1 MKSIFSKFTKSLLLA
16 SVMSLSLTIGFG
28 QGNQAKVLVFFKT
41 KGWKH
46 SSIPFGIKAIQKLG
60 MENHFLVDTSSNSSV
75 FADTNLKQ
83 YRAVIF
89 NNTTGD
95 ILNNEQQAAFERYI
109 QAGGGFVGIHSA
121 ADTEYTWSWY
131 GELVGAYFSSHPN
144 NPNVRTASIEISDKN
159 HPSTSHL
166 PNVWQRTDEWYSY
179 KNFFHGI
186 KILANLDENTY
197 EGGTNGG
204 NHPISW
210 YHEYNGGRAFYTGLG
225 HTDES
230 YTEPLFLQ
238 HLLGGIRYAMGNEQV
253 LDYSKSYSRAL
264 PEENRFQKTVLVND
278 LNNPMELAV
287 ANDGRIFFTELSG
300 NLSVFDTKTNK
311 HQLIHRFPVTMK
323 GGTGMIGITVDPNFD
338 KNQWIYLYYCPP
350 IEGEP
355 IIYNLSRF
363 TIDKNNKIDLSS
375 EKIIL
380 QVPVSANGGSHHGG
394 SLAFDK
400 NGHLFLSTG
409 DSTTPFP
416 SDGFAPIDERPE
428 NKDKSMD
435 AQRSASNTN
444 DLKGKILRIHPQN
457 DGTYTIPEGNLFPIG
472 MEKTRPEI
480 FAMGC
485 RNPYRIAVNP
495 NTSTVYWGEI
505 GPDAGEDKERG
516 PRGYDEFNQAKK
528 AGNFGWPYF
537 VGNNYAYSEWDFVTA
552 KPGPR
557 FDPLK
562 PINNSPNNTGLTE
575 LPPAT
580 PPMIWYPYSLS
591 NEFPELGLG
600 GRSAMAGQFYTFN
613 KNSKNSNKIP
623 AYYDGA
629 LFVFDWMRNWM
640 LALRFDEQEKYLRS
654 EKFMPNFGDF
664 RRPIDLAFSQE
675 GIMYVL
681 EYGSVYGADNVDA
694 RLVKIEYNSQNR
706 APLANAFFVDSEAI
720 KKVNQQSFITSENK
734 NFPKP
739 KELSGKVPFTFKARG
754 NAIDPDF
761 DDKVRFEWFLKG
773 KLIGTDAEVSFTTQ
787 SVGKQYVVFKATDA
801 SGLSSTDTLTLIL
814 GNQKPEINIKSKQN
828 LSFYWDNKPFEYE
841 VEIHDAEDKVIDSK
855 KIKTFYN
862 YNPQPLNPESSSLQ
876 NSTSKAI
883 KQLEAGSIGK
893 TLIDNSDCKAC
904 HTLDKTAVGPSFT
917 AISKRYTG
925 REGSVQ
931 LLTKKII
938 EGGGGNW
945 GSTHVMSAH
954 PQLAKQDVTEMVNYI
969 LSLSDPKKDYKAIN
983 AKGSLSLSEHQ
994 NEKTKGFFTIKA
1006 AYTDNGFAKLPSQ
1019 KNEKQVQLRYHVLRA
1034 MDADSHPGFNFE
1046 WGQLRQGDSKAY
1058 LVFKNIDMNNI
1069 QNISFE
1075 YASLDKNGEIE
1086 IRLNSVAGPILG
1098 KVAFNATGSW
1108 DKMNWVTFNLD
1119 KSLNEF
1125 YDLYFVAVKKDKP
1138 NDKIIKFKSIKFE

>member
-1 MKSIFSKFTKSLLLA
+1 MKSIFNRFLLA
-16 SVMSLSLTIGFG
+16 LLCLSFTALSVTYG
-28 QGNQAKVLVFFKT
+28 QVGQSKVLVFFKT

-60 MENHFLVDTSSNSSV
+60 IENNFSVDTSSNSEV
-75 FADTNLKQ
+75 FSDQSLKQ

-121 ADTEYTWSWY
+121 ADTEYTWAWY
-131 GELVGAYFSSHPN
+131 GELIGAYFSSHPN
-144 NPNVRTASIEISDKN
+144 HPNVRVGAIEVLDKKHLSTA
-159 HPSTSHL
+159 HL
-166 PNVWQRTDEWYSY
+166 PDNWQRTDEWYSY
-179 KNFFHGI
+179 KGFFHGI
-186 KILANLDENTY
+186 KVLANLDENTY

-210 YHEYNGGRAFYTGLG
+210 YHEYDGGRAFYTGLG

-230 YTEPLFLQ
+230 YSEPLFLQ
-238 HLLGGIRYAMGNEQV
+238 HLLGGIQYAIGKEQS
-253 LDYSKSYSRAL
+253 LDYSKSYSRAV
-264 PEENRFQKTVLVND
+264 PDENRFQKTVLVND

-300 NLSVFDTKTNK
+300 NFSVFDTKTNK

-323 GGTGMIGITVDPNFD
+323 GGTGMIGITLDPNFD
-338 KNQWIYLYYCPP
+338 KNQWVYLYYCPP

-363 TIDKNNKIDLSS
+363 TIDKNNKIDLNS
-375 EKIIL
+375 EKILL

-444 DLKGKILRIHPQN
+444 DLKGKILRIHPKN
-457 DGTYTIPEGNLFPIG
+457 DGTYDIPEGNLFPVG

-480 FAMGC
+480 YAMGC

-495 NTSTVYWGEI
+495 KTSTVYWGEI
-505 GPDAGEDKERG
+505 GPDAGEDKVRG

-537 VGNNYAYSEWDFVTA
+537 VGNNYAYSEWDFATA
-552 KPGPR
+552 TPGPT

-562 PINNSPNNTGLTE
+562 PFNNSPNNTGLNE
-575 LPPAT
+575 LPAAT

-591 NEFPELGLG
+591 KEFPELGTG

-613 KNSKNSNKIP
+613 KNSQNPNQLPS
-623 AYYDGA
+623 YYDGA

-640 LALRFDEQEKYLRS
+640 LALRFDEQEKYIRS

-664 RRPIDLAFSQE
+664 RRPIDLAFSND

-694 RLVKIEYNSQNR
+694 RLVKIEDNSQNR
-706 APLANAFFVDSEAI
+706 APVAAAFFVDEQAI
-720 KKVNQQSFITSENK
+720 NKVNEQSFITSETK
-734 NFPKP
+734 NYPKP
-739 KELSGKVPFTFKARG
+739 KELSGKTPFSFKARG
-754 NAIDPDF
+754 NATDPDF
-761 DDKVRFEWFLKG
+761 DDKVHFEWYLKG
-773 KLIGTDAEVSFTTQ
+773 KQIGKGNEISYTIKNSGKHSLI
-787 SVGKQYVVFKATDA
+787 FKATDA
-801 SGLSSTDTLTLIL
+801 KDLSSSDTLSLIL
-814 GNQKPEINIKSKQN
+814 GNQKPEINVKSQQN
-828 LSFYWDNKPFEYE
+828 LSFYWENQVFDYE
-841 VEIHDAEDKVIDSK
+841 IVVKDTEDKSINTK

-862 YNPQPLNPESSSLQ
+862 YNPQPLSPESGTSQS
-876 NSTSKAI
+876 SKAI
-883 KQLEAGSIGK
+883 KQIEAGSIGK
-893 TLIDNSDCKAC
+893 TLIESSDCKAC
-904 HTLDKTAVGPSFT
+904 HTLDKTAVGPSFV

-945 GSTHVMSAH
+945 GNTHVMAAH

-969 LSLSDPKKDYKAIN
+969 LSLSDPKKDFKSIGT
-983 AKGSLSLSEHQ
+983 KGKLSLDEHK
-994 NEKTKGFFTIKA
+994 NEKIKGFFTIKA
-1006 AYTDNGFAKLPSQ
+1006 TYTDNGFANLPPQ
-1019 KNEKQVQLRYHVLRA
+1019 KNETQVELRYHVLRA

-1058 LVFKNIDMNNI
+1058 LVYKNIDMKNI

-1086 IRLNSVAGPILG
+1086 IRLNSMAGPVLG
-1098 KVAFNATGSW
+1098 KIAYQATGSW
-1108 DKMNWVTFNLD
+1108 DKMNWVNCPLD
-1119 KSLNEF
+1119 KNLNGF
-1125 YDLYFVAVKKDKP
+1125 YDLYFVAIKKEKP